1 MTGLLYSLVW
11 AGIIALI
18 LDYAFELDEAEEF

>member
-1 MTGLLYSLVW
+1 MGTGLLYSLVW

-18 LDYAFELDEAEEF
+18 IDYAFEIDEQD